1 MRSTRSGSEL
11 TSRRAPRLVRLCF
24 AVRRSRSTASRFAVT
39 PSSDTSA
46 RVIATAGHVDH
57 GKSTL
62 ITALTGIDPDR
73 LREERERGMTIDL
86 GFAWLTLGGGGAVG
100 IVDVPG
106 HQDFIRNMLA
116 GVGPVD
122 AVLLVVALDEGV
134 MPQTREHLAI
144 LGVLGVD
151 RGVVA
156 LTKRD
161 LVDDEWAS
169 LARADVSA
177 TLQGTR
183 LASAP
188 MIEVSATAKT
198 GLVELVDALDRVL
211 ATAPARRDLGRPRLG
226 IDRAFTLT
234 GFGTVVTGT
243 LVDGSFATGDEIEIL
258 PTGQRARIRGIQ
270 THKRSLDVASPGSR
284 VALNLTG
291 VEKDELE
298 RGMVVVR
305 PGTLAPVSVVSAR
318 VEVLGSASEAIAH
331 DEAVKVHAGTAEVMA
346 RISLLEG
353 ATLEPGATGWAQLR
367 LAEPLAVAVGDRF
380 VIRRP
385 SPPETLGGGA
395 VADISGERMRRRRE
409 AVAVL
414 ERRSAPTP
422 ASRLLAALDVPRT
435 LVEAGAR
442 AGLDASVRDAAA
454 RELVES
460 GRAVALADALL
471 ARESFEALATRV
483 ERTLAATHRR
493 SPLRAG
499 APREEVRSSV
509 SLPPKRFNALVER
522 LAADGRIAERGSAL
536 ALPWHVPT
544 LTSAQESAWARARAA
559 LAREPLQPPSPAQL
573 ESEYG
578 LDRELVAA
586 LAERG
591 DLVRIGTEAV
601 FLPDAVARFAETV
614 VTELAQTGTIT
625 VARARDLTGSSRKHV
640 LPLLGFLDDRG
651 LTRRS
656 GDDRILVVPPEQAR
670 ERVATLIDR
679 KKVAP

>member
-1 MRSTRSGSEL
+1 
-11 TSRRAPRLVRLCF
+11 
-24 AVRRSRSTASRFAVT
+24 
-39 PSSDTSA
+39 
-46 RVIATAGHVDH
+46 
-57 GKSTL
+57 
-62 ITALTGIDPDR
+62 
-73 LREERERGMTIDL
+73 MTIDL
-86 GFAWLTLGGGGAVG
+86 GFAWLRLSGGDEVG

-169 LARADVSA
+169 LARADVA
-177 TLQGTR
+177 AALEGTPLR
-183 LASAP
+183 GAP
-188 MIEVSATAKT
+188 MVEVSATART
-198 GLVELVDALDRVL
+198 GLAELVATLESVL
-211 ATAPARRDLGRPRLG
+211 RTAPARRDIDRPRLA

-243 LVDGSFATGDEIEIL
+243 LVDGAFAVGEEIEIL

-270 THKRSLDVASPGSR
+270 THKRALQSASPGSR
-284 VALNLTG
+284 VALNLAG
-291 VEKDELE
+291 VEKEELE

-305 PGTLAPVSVVSAR
+305 PGTLVPVSVLSAR
-318 VEVLGSASEAIAH
+318 VDVLGSASDAIAH

-346 RISLLEG
+346 RISLLESP
-353 ATLEPGATGWAQLR
+353 TLAPGTSGWVQLR
-367 LAEPLAVAVGDRF
+367 LATPLAVAVGDRF
-380 VIRRP
+380 VVRRP

-395 VADISGERMRRRRE
+395 IADISGERMRRRRE

-414 ERRSAPTP
+414 ERRSAPTA

-435 LVEAGAR
+435 PDEAGARSGLDASERDVAVRELVEAG
-442 AGLDASVRDAAA
+442 
-454 RELVES
+454 
-460 GRAVALADALL
+460 RAVPLADALVS
-471 ARESFEALATRV
+471 REFFEALATRI
-483 ERTLAATHRR
+483 ERTLAASHRR
-493 SPLRAG
+493 APLRPG
-499 APREEVRSSV
+499 ASREEIRSSLD
-509 SLPPKRFNALVER
+509 LPPKRFNALVER
-522 LAADGRIAERGSAL
+522 LTRDGRIAERGSAL
-536 ALPWHVPT
+536 ALPAHAPT
-544 LTSAQESAWARARAA
+544 LSAEQESAWSRARAA
-559 LAREPLQPPSPAQL
+559 LAREPLQPPSPATL

-578 LDRELVAA
+578 VDRELIAA

-591 DLVRIGTEAV
+591 DVIRIGTEAV
-601 FLPDAVARFAETV
+601 FLPDAVARFADAV
-614 VTELAQTGTIT
+614 VTELALTGTIT

-656 GDDRILVVPPEQAR
+656 GDDRILVIPPEQAR
-670 ERVATLIDR
+670 ERVATLVAR
-679 KKVAP
+679 KKVAQ

>member
-1 MRSTRSGSEL
+1 
-11 TSRRAPRLVRLCF
+11 
-24 AVRRSRSTASRFAVT
+24 
-39 PSSDTSA
+39 
-46 RVIATAGHVDH
+46 VIATAGHVDH

-161 LVDDEWAS
+161 LIDDEWAS
-169 LARADVSA
+169 LARGDVTA
-177 TLQGTR
+177 ALQGTP

-211 ATAPARRDLGRPRLG
+211 ATAPVHRDLGRPRLG
-226 IDRAFTLT
+226 IDRSFTLT

-243 LVDGSFATGDEIEIL
+243 LVDGSFATGDEVEIL

-270 THKRSLDVASPGSR
+270 THKRALDVASPGSR

-291 VEKDELE
+291 VEKDELG
-298 RGMVVVR
+298 RGMVVTR
-305 PGTLAPVSVVSAR
+305 PGTLTAVSVLSAR
-318 VEVLGSASEAIAH
+318 VAVLGAASEAVAH

-367 LAEPLAVAVGDRF
+367 LAEPLVVAVGDRF

-385 SPPETLGGGA
+385 SPPETLGGGV

-414 ERRSAPTP
+414 ERRSAPTA

-442 AGLDASVRDAAA
+442 GGLDASERDAAA

-471 ARESFEALATRV
+471 ARDSFEALATRV

-499 APREEVRSSV
+499 APREEVRSSLD
-509 SLPPKRFNALVER
+509 LPPKRFNALVER
-522 LAADGRIAERGSAL
+522 LAVDGRIAERGSAL
-536 ALPWHVPT
+536 ALPSHVPT

-559 LAREPLQPPSPAQL
+559 LGREPLQPPSPAQL

-578 LDRELVAA
+578 LDRELIAA

-591 DLVRIGTEAV
+591 DLIRIGTEAV

-614 VTELAQTGTIT
+614 VTELAQTRTIT

-656 GDDRILVVPPEQAR
+656 GDERILVLPPEQAR

>member
-1 MRSTRSGSEL
+1 
-11 TSRRAPRLVRLCF
+11 
-24 AVRRSRSTASRFAVT
+24 
-39 PSSDTSA
+39 
-46 RVIATAGHVDH
+46 
-57 GKSTL
+57 
-62 ITALTGIDPDR
+62 
-73 LREERERGMTIDL
+73 MTIDL
-86 GFAWLTLGGGGAVG
+86 GFAWLRLVGGDEVG

-116 GVGPVD
+116 GVGPID

-161 LVDDEWAS
+161 LVDDEWAA
-169 LARADVSA
+169 LARADVA
-177 TLQGTR
+177 AVLRDTP
-183 LASAP
+183 LAAAP
-188 MIEVSATAKT
+188 MVEVSATAKT
-198 GLVELVDALDRVL
+198 GLADLVQMIESVL
-211 ATAPARRDLGRPRLG
+211 RTAPARRDLGRPRLA

-243 LVDGSFATGDEIEIL
+243 LVDGAFAVGDEIEIL
-258 PTGQRARIRGIQ
+258 PTGQRARVRGIQ
-270 THKRSLDVASPGSR
+270 THKRVLESASPGSR
-284 VALNLTG
+284 VALNLAG

-305 PGTLAPVSVVSAR
+305 PGTLVPVSVISAR
-318 VEVLGSASEAIAH
+318 VQILGSASDALTH

-346 RISLLEG
+346 RVSLLEA
-353 ATLEPGATGWAQLR
+353 ATLDPGRAGWVQLR
-367 LAEPLAVAVGDRF
+367 LATPLVVAVGDHF
-380 VIRRP
+380 VLRRP
-385 SPPETLGGGA
+385 SPPETLGGGT

-414 ERRSAPTP
+414 ERRSAPTA

-435 LVEAGAR
+435 PLEAGTR
-442 AGLDASVRDAAA
+442 AGLDASERDAAA
-454 RELVES
+454 HELVEG
-460 GRAVALADALL
+460 GRALELADALV
-471 ARESFEALATRV
+471 ARDSFEALATRV

-499 APREEVRSSV
+499 APREEIRSSLDLV
-509 SLPPKRFNALVER
+509 PKRFNALVEHLSR
-522 LAADGRIAERGSAL
+522 GGRIVERGSAL
-536 ALPWHVPT
+536 ALVGHAPT
-544 LTSAQESAWARARAA
+544 LTAAHESAWSRARAA
-559 LAREPLQPPSPAQL
+559 LAREPLQPPSPSTL
-573 ESEYG
+573 ESDYG
-578 LDRELVAA
+578 LDRELVVA

-601 FLPDAVARFAETV
+601 FLPDAVARFAEAV
-614 VTELAQTGTIT
+614 VAELASAGTIT

-640 LPLLGFLDDRG
+640 LPLLGFLDEGG

-656 GDDRILVVPPEQAR
+656 GDDRVLVVTPEQAR
-670 ERVATLIDR
+670 ERVVTLTDR

>member
-1 MRSTRSGSEL
+1 
-11 TSRRAPRLVRLCF
+11 
-24 AVRRSRSTASRFAVT
+24 
-39 PSSDTSA
+39 
-46 RVIATAGHVDH
+46 
-57 GKSTL
+57 
-62 ITALTGIDPDR
+62 
-73 LREERERGMTIDL
+73 MTIDL
-86 GFAWLTLGGGGAVG
+86 GFAWLRLAGGDEIG

-144 LGVLGVD
+144 LRVLGVD

-161 LVDDEWAS
+161 LVDEEWAS
-169 LARADVSA
+169 LARADVA
-177 TLQGTR
+177 AALRGTP
-183 LASAP
+183 LGGAP

-198 GLVELVDALDRVL
+198 GLTELVAALEAVL
-211 ATAPARRDLGRPRLG
+211 RTAPARRDLGRPRLA

-243 LVDGSFATGDEIEIL
+243 LVDGVFAAGDEIEIL
-258 PTGQRARIRGIQ
+258 PTGQRARVRGIQ
-270 THKRSLDVASPGSR
+270 THKRALELASPGSR
-284 VALNLTG
+284 VALNLSG
-291 VEKDELE
+291 VEKGELA

-305 PGTLAPVSVVSAR
+305 PGTLASVSVVSAR
-318 VEVLGSASEAIAH
+318 VEILASASGALAH
-331 DEAVKVHAGTAEVMA
+331 DESVKVHAGTAEVMA
-346 RISLLEG
+346 RASLLEG
-353 ATLEPGATGWAQLR
+353 PTLDAGGSGWVQLR

-395 VADISGERMRRRRE
+395 VADISGERMRRRE

-414 ERRSAPTP
+414 ERRSAPTA

-435 LVEAGAR
+435 RAEAGTR
-442 AGLDASVRDAAA
+442 SGVETGERDAAA

-460 GRAVALADALL
+460 GRAVQLADALL
-471 ARESFEALATRV
+471 ARESFEALATRI

-499 APREEVRSSV
+499 APREEVRSS
-509 SLPPKRFNALVER
+509 LDLAPKRFNALVER
-522 LAADGRIAERGSAL
+522 LARDGRIAERGSAL
-536 ALPWHVPT
+536 ALVGHAPT
-544 LTSAQESAWARARAA
+544 LTAAQETAWSRARVA
-559 LAREPLQPPSPAQL
+559 LAREPLQPPSPALL

-578 LDRELVAA
+578 LDREVVAA

-601 FLPDAVARFAETV
+601 FLPEAVARFADAV
-614 VTELAQTGTIT
+614 VSELAAAGTIT

-656 GDDRILVVPPEQAR
+656 GDDRILVLPPEQAR
-670 ERVATLIDR
+670 ERVATLTGR
-679 KKVAP
+679 KKVTQ

>member
-1 MRSTRSGSEL
+1 VG
-11 TSRRAPRLVRLCF
+11 P
-24 AVRRSRSTASRFAVT
+24 RSRSNASRCGAT
-39 PSSDTSA
+39 RRPDTSA

-86 GFAWLTLGGGGAVG
+86 GFAWLRLPGGDEVG

-169 LARADVSA
+169 LARADVA
-177 TLQGTR
+177 AALQASP
-183 LASAP
+183 LAGAP
-188 MIEVSATAKT
+188 MIEVSAMAKT
-198 GLVELVDALDRVL
+198 GLAELVQQLESVL
-211 ATAPARRDLGRPRLG
+211 RTAPIRRDLGRPRLA

-243 LVDGSFATGDEIEIL
+243 LVDGAFAVGDEIEIL
-258 PTGQRARIRGIQ
+258 PTAQRGRVRGIQ
-270 THKRSLDVASPGSR
+270 THKRALDSASPGSR

-298 RGMVVVR
+298 RGMVIVR
-305 PGTLAPVSVVSAR
+305 PGTLAPVSVLSAR
-318 VEVLGSASEAIAH
+318 VDVLGSASDAIAH

-346 RISLLEG
+346 RVSLLE
-353 ATLEPGATGWAQLR
+353 ASTLEPGASGWVQLR
-367 LAEPLAVAVGDRF
+367 LATPLAVAVGDRF

-409 AVAVL
+409 AVAIL
-414 ERRSAPTP
+414 ERRTAPTA

-435 LVEAGAR
+435 PEEAGAR
-442 AGLDASVRDAAA
+442 SGLDAVARDAAA
-454 RELVES
+454 VELVES
-460 GRAVALADALL
+460 GRAMPLADALV
-471 ARESFEALATRV
+471 ARDTFEAFATRI
-483 ERTLAATHRR
+483 ERALAATHRR
-493 SPLRAG
+493 APLRAG
-499 APREEVRSSV
+499 APREEVRSSLD
-509 SLPPKRFNALVER
+509 LPAKRFNALVER
-522 LAADGRIAERGSAL
+522 LVRDERIAERGSAL
-536 ALPWHVPT
+536 ALVGHAPT
-544 LTSAQESAWARARAA
+544 LTREQEAAWSRARAA
-559 LAREPLQPPSPAQL
+559 LAREPLQPPSPATL
-573 ESEYG
+573 ESDFG

-601 FLPDAVARFAETV
+601 FLPEAVGRFADAVV
-614 VTELAQTGTIT
+614 SELVSAGKIT

-656 GDDRILVVPPEQAR
+656 GDDRILVIPPEQAR
-670 ERVATLIDR
+670 ERVATLVAR

>member
-1 MRSTRSGSEL
+1 
-11 TSRRAPRLVRLCF
+11 
-24 AVRRSRSTASRFAVT
+24 
-39 PSSDTSA
+39 
-46 RVIATAGHVDH
+46 
-57 GKSTL
+57 
-62 ITALTGIDPDR
+62 
-73 LREERERGMTIDL
+73 MTIDL
-86 GFAWLTLGGGGAVG
+86 GFAWLTLGGGAAVG

-169 LARADVSA
+169 LARGDVTA
-177 TLQGTR
+177 ALQGTP

-243 LVDGSFATGDEIEIL
+243 LVDGSFATGDEIEVL

-270 THKRSLDVASPGSR
+270 THKRALDVASPGSR

-291 VEKDELE
+291 VEKDELG

-305 PGTLAPVSVVSAR
+305 PGTLAAVSVMSAR
-318 VEVLGSASEAIAH
+318 VEVLGSASDAIAH

-385 SPPETLGGGA
+385 SPPQTLGGGA
-395 VADISGERMRRRRE
+395 VADITGERMRRRRE

-414 ERRSAPTP
+414 ERRSAPTA

-442 AGLDASVRDAAA
+442 GGLDASIRDAAA

-471 ARESFEALATRV
+471 ARDSFEALATRV

-499 APREEVRSSV
+499 APREEVRSSLD
-509 SLPPKRFNALVER
+509 LPSKRFNALVER

-536 ALPWHVPT
+536 ALPSHVPT
-544 LTSAQESAWARARAA
+544 LTSAQESAWARARVA

-614 VTELAQTGTIT
+614 VTELAQTRTIT

>member
-1 MRSTRSGSEL
+1 
-11 TSRRAPRLVRLCF
+11 
-24 AVRRSRSTASRFAVT
+24 
-39 PSSDTSA
+39 
-46 RVIATAGHVDH
+46 
-57 GKSTL
+57 
-62 ITALTGIDPDR
+62 
-73 LREERERGMTIDL
+73 MTIDL
-86 GFAWLTLGGGGAVG
+86 GFAWLRLSGGDEVG

-169 LARADVSA
+169 LARADVA
-177 TLQGTR
+177 AALQGTPLR
-183 LASAP
+183 GAP
-188 MIEVSATAKT
+188 MVEVSATART
-198 GLVELVDALDRVL
+198 GLAELVATLESVL
-211 ATAPARRDLGRPRLG
+211 RTAPARRDIDRPRLA

-243 LVDGSFATGDEIEIL
+243 LVDGAFAVGEEIEIL

-270 THKRSLDVASPGSR
+270 THKRALQSASPGSR
-284 VALNLTG
+284 VALNLAG

-305 PGTLAPVSVVSAR
+305 PGTLVPVSVLSAR
-318 VEVLGSASEAIAH
+318 VDVLGSASDPIAH

-346 RISLLEG
+346 RISLLESP
-353 ATLEPGATGWAQLR
+353 TLAPGTSGWVQLR
-367 LAEPLAVAVGDRF
+367 LATPLAVAIGDRF
-380 VIRRP
+380 VVRRP

-395 VADISGERMRRRRE
+395 IADISGERMRRRRE

-414 ERRSAPTP
+414 ERRSAPTA
-422 ASRLLAALDVPRT
+422 ASRLLAALDAPRT
-435 LVEAGAR
+435 PDEAGAR
-442 AGLDASVRDAAA
+442 SGLDASERDVAV
-454 RELVES
+454 RELLEA
-460 GRAVALADALL
+460 GRAVPLADALVS
-471 ARESFEALATRV
+471 RESFEAFATRI
-483 ERTLAATHRR
+483 ERTLAASHRR
-493 SPLRAG
+493 APLRPG
-499 APREEVRSSV
+499 APREEIRSSLD
-509 SLPPKRFNALVER
+509 LPPKRFNALVER
-522 LAADGRIAERGSAL
+522 LGRDGRIAERGSAL
-536 ALPWHVPT
+536 ALPTHAPT
-544 LTSAQESAWARARAA
+544 LSAEQESAWSRARTA
-559 LAREPLQPPSPAQL
+559 LAREPLQPPSPAML

-578 LDRELVAA
+578 VDRELIAA

-591 DLVRIGTEAV
+591 DLIRIGTEAV
-601 FLPDAVARFAETV
+601 FLPDAVARFADAV
-614 VTELAQTGTIT
+614 VTELALTGTIT

-656 GDDRILVVPPEQAR
+656 GDDRILVIPPEQAR
-670 ERVATLIDR
+670 ERVATLVAR
-679 KKVAP
+679 KKVAQ

>member
-1 MRSTRSGSEL
+1 VSG
-11 TSRRAPRLVRLCF
+11 RCRAGQ
-24 AVRRSRSTASRFAVT
+24 RSRSSASRCGAT
-39 PSSDTSA
+39 PSADTSA

-86 GFAWLTLGGGGAVG
+86 GFAWLHLAGGGEVG

-169 LARADVSA
+169 LARADVA
-177 TLQGTR
+177 AALQGTP
-183 LASAP
+183 LAGAP

-198 GLVELVDALDRVL
+198 GLAELVETLESVL
-211 ATAPARRDLGRPRLG
+211 RTAPARRDLGRPRLA
-226 IDRAFTLT
+226 IDRVFTLT

-243 LVDGSFATGDEIEIL
+243 LVDGAFAVGDEIEIL
-258 PTGQRARIRGIQ
+258 PTAQRARIRGIQ
-270 THKRSLDVASPGSR
+270 THKRALDSASPGSR

-298 RGMVVVR
+298 RGMVIVR
-305 PGTLAPVSVVSAR
+305 PGTLTPVSVLSAR
-318 VEVLGSASEAIAH
+318 IAVLGSASDSLAH

-346 RISLLEG
+346 RVSLLE
-353 ATLEPGATGWAQLR
+353 APTLEPGATGWVQLR
-367 LAEPLAVAVGDRF
+367 LATPLAVAVGDRF
-380 VIRRP
+380 VVRRP

-414 ERRSAPTP
+414 ERRTAPTA

-435 LVEAGAR
+435 PEEAGAR
-442 AGLDASVRDAAA
+442 SGLDASERDAAV
-454 RELVES
+454 RELVEG
-460 GRAVALADALL
+460 GRAVSLADALV
-471 ARESFEALATRV
+471 ARDSFEAFATRI

-493 SPLRAG
+493 APLRAG
-499 APREEVRSSV
+499 APREEIRSSV
-509 SLPPKRFNALVER
+509 DLPAKRFNALVDR
-522 LAADGRIAERGSAL
+522 LARDGRIAERGSVL
-536 ALPWHVPT
+536 ALVAHAPT
-544 LTSAQESAWARARAA
+544 LTAEQEAAWSRARTA
-559 LAREPLQPPSPAQL
+559 LGREPLQPPSPATL
-573 ESEYG
+573 ESDYG

-586 LAERG
+586 LADRG
-591 DLVRIGTEAV
+591 DLVRLGTEAV
-601 FLPDAVARFAETV
+601 FLPDAVARFAEAV
-614 VTELAQTGTIT
+614 VTELVAAGTIT

-651 LTRRS
+651 LTRRN
-656 GDDRILVVPPEQAR
+656 GDDRILVLPPEQAR
-670 ERVATLIDR
+670 ERVATLVAR
-679 KKVAP
+679 KKVAQ

>member
-1 MRSTRSGSEL
+1 
-11 TSRRAPRLVRLCF
+11 V
-24 AVRRSRSTASRFAVT
+24 
-39 PSSDTSA
+39 
-46 RVIATAGHVDH
+46 
-57 GKSTL
+57 
-62 ITALTGIDPDR
+62 LTGIDPDR
-73 LREERERGMTIDL
+73 LREERKRGMTIDL
-86 GFAWLTLGGGGAVG
+86 GFAWLRLSDGEEVG

-169 LARADVSA
+169 LARADVA
-177 TLQGTR
+177 AALHGTP
-183 LASAP
+183 LAGAP
-188 MIEVSATAKT
+188 MIEVSATART
-198 GLVELVDALDRVL
+198 GLAELVEALASVL
-211 ATAPARRDLGRPRLG
+211 RTAPARRDLARPRLA

-243 LVDGSFATGDEIEIL
+243 LVDGAFAVGDEIEIL
-258 PTGQRARIRGIQ
+258 PTAQRARVRGIQ
-270 THKRSLDVASPGSR
+270 THKRALDSASPGSR

-298 RGMVVVR
+298 RGMVIVH
-305 PGTLAPVSVVSAR
+305 PGTLAPVSVLSAR
-318 VEVLGSASEAIAH
+318 IEVLGSASDAIAH

-346 RISLLEG
+346 RVSLLE
-353 ATLEPGATGWAQLR
+353 APTLEPGASGWAQLR
-367 LAEPLAVAVGDRF
+367 LATPLAVAVGDRF

-414 ERRSAPTP
+414 ERRTAPTA
-422 ASRLLAALDVPRT
+422 ASRLLAVLDVPRT
-435 LVEAGAR
+435 PEEAGAR
-442 AGLDASVRDAAA
+442 SGLGAAERDAAA

-460 GRAVALADALL
+460 GRAVPLGDALV
-471 ARESFEALATRV
+471 ARDSFEAFATRI

-493 SPLRAG
+493 MPLRAG

-509 SLPPKRFNALVER
+509 DLPAKRFNALVER
-522 LAADGRIAERGSAL
+522 LARDGRIAERGSAL
-536 ALPWHVPT
+536 ALAAHAPT
-544 LTSAQESAWARARAA
+544 LTAEQESAWSRARAA
-559 LAREPLQPPSPAQL
+559 LAREPLQPPSPATL

-591 DLVRIGTEAV
+591 DLVRMGTEAV
-601 FLPDAVARFAETV
+601 FLPDAVERFADAV
-614 VTELAQTGTIT
+614 VSELVATGTIT

-670 ERVATLIDR
+670 ERVATLVAR
-679 KKVAP
+679 KKVAQ

>member
-1 MRSTRSGSEL
+1 MPRDERVSEQTERIDEL
-11 TSRRAPRLVRLCF
+11 SRLEP
-24 AVRRSRSTASRFAVT
+24 ASHRVDREVA
-39 PSSDTSA
+39 A
-46 RVIATAGHVDH
+46 RHVVLDC
-57 GKSTL
+57 
-62 ITALTGIDPDR
+62 
-73 LREERERGMTIDL
+73 E
-86 GFAWLTLGGGGAVG
+86 
-100 IVDVPG
+100 
-106 HQDFIRNMLA
+106 A
-116 GVGPVD
+116 GVG
-122 AVLLVVALDEGV
+122 
-134 MPQTREHLAI
+134 I
-144 LGVLGVD
+144 L
-151 RGVVA
+151 
-156 LTKRD
+156 
-161 LVDDEWAS
+161 
-169 LARADVSA
+169 
-177 TLQGTR
+177 
-183 LASAP
+183 
-188 MIEVSATAKT
+188 
-198 GLVELVDALDRVL
+198 
-211 ATAPARRDLGRPRLG
+211 RRDLGRPRLG

-270 THKRSLDVASPGSR
+270 THKRALDVASPGSR

-414 ERRSAPTP
+414 ERRSAPTA

-442 AGLDASVRDAAA
+442 GGLDASERDAAA
-454 RELVES
+454 RELVEG
-460 GRAVALADALL
+460 GRALALADALL
-471 ARESFEALATRV
+471 ARDSFEALATRV

-614 VTELAQTGTIT
+614 VSELAQTRTIT